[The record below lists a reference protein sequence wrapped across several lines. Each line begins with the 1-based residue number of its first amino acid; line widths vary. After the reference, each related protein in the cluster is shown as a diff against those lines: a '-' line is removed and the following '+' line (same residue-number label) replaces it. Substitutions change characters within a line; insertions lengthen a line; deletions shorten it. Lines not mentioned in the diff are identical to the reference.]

1 MPGQHTSSVDLAQLR
16 QVLFTGV
23 VADVL
28 DTLGYRN
35 QSPRVQLRPLTG
47 VPTLLG
53 RCKTTLWED
62 IFHDDPHTYDLEL
75 AAIDACQ
82 PGDVLIAAAGG
93 SVRSAIWGQLLS
105 TAARNAGCVGT
116 IVHGTI
122 RDVPQTTKLGFG
134 VFALGTSPYD
144 SMNRQKVVAV
154 DVPVE
159 IDGVCFHPG
168 DLVLADVD
176 GVVVVP
182 RDVEQL
188 AIERA
193 LAKVSKENEIL
204 QAIQGGLKATEA
216 WKRYGVL

>member
-1 MPGQHTSSVDLAQLR
+1 MPGQTASTVDLAQLR
-16 QVLFTGV
+16 EVLFTGV

-35 QSPRVQLRPLTG
+35 QSPRIQLRPLTG
-47 VPTLLG
+47 VPTLVG

-82 PGDVLIAAAGG
+82 PGDVFIAAAGG
-93 SVRSAIWGQLLS
+93 STRSAIWGQLLS
-105 TAARNAGCVGT
+105 TAARNAGCVGA
-116 IVHGTI
+116 IVHGTV
-122 RDVPQTTKLGFG
+122 RDVPQTTKMAFG
-134 VFALGTSPYD
+134 MFALGTSPYD

-168 DLVLADVD
+168 DLVFADVD

-182 RDVEQL
+182 REVEQQT
-188 AIERA
+188 IERA

-204 QAIQGGLKATEA
+204 QAIQGGLKATVA

>member
-1 MPGQHTSSVDLAQLR
+1 MPGQNTSAADLAQLSE
-16 QVLFTGV
+16 VLFTGV

-35 QSPRVQLRPLTG
+35 QSPRVQLRPMTG
-47 VPTLLG
+47 VAILVG

-62 IFHDDPHTYDLEL
+62 IFQDDPHTYDMEL

-82 PGDVLIAAAGG
+82 PGDVFIAAAGG
-93 SVRSAIWGQLLS
+93 STRSAIWGQLLS
-105 TAARNAGCVGT
+105 TAAHNAGCVGT
-116 IVHGTI
+116 IVHGTV
-122 RDVPQTTKLGFG
+122 RDVPQTTRLGYG

-159 IDGVCFHPG
+159 IAGVSFHPG
-168 DLVLADVD
+168 DLVFADVD

-182 RDVEQL
+182 REVERQT
-188 AIERA
+188 IERA

-204 QAIQGGLKATEA
+204 LAIQGGLKATEA
-216 WKRYGVL
+216 WKKYGVL